1 MLRSPHPTSFPAPR
15 IPSTPTK
22 LSYSHTHTLVATR
35 AGQSS
40 IHLFV
45 CTKTKFPTP
54 GCNAIVAIRLSE
66 ERFSGSLRV
75 RQKMDACSYEE
86 FREAQTAMAKNLA
99 HLAFGRRQSAIFLS
113 FTEFSTLPPRPQR
126 VASRYPCQELHNRCH
141 LFCFAPSALSNPPP
155 WWHSSL
161 LLALSSLSLSSVAAP
176 SQKRKRGE
184 GSSANLQRA
193 PQNHHFTRY
202 ENGSDSSTALHQ
214 WARAAI
220 MA

>member
-1 MLRSPHPTSFPAPR
+1 MLRPPHPTSFPAPR

-35 AGQSS
+35 AAQSS

-54 GCNAIVAIRLSE
+54 RCNAVVAIRLSE
-66 ERFSGSLRV
+66 DRFSDSLLV
-75 RQKMDACSYEE
+75 RQKMDAFSHEE

-113 FTEFSTLPPRPQR
+113 FTEFSTLPLRPQR

-161 LLALSSLSLSSVAAP
+161 LLALSSLSRLSRALL
-176 SQKRKRGE
+176 RKERE
-184 GSSANLQRA
+184 ERA
-193 PQNHHFTRY
+193 LPQTYNELH
-202 ENGSDSSTALHQ
+202 STTTSRVTKMVLIHPPPCINEREQ
-214 WARAAI
+214 Q
-220 MA
+220 